1 MATPTASRLSLEEQ
15 LFEWEVLFTAT
26 LNKLKEKN
34 REVEEKNEL
43 LAKKNIEMQE
53 TRKVIK
59 SLKQKYSNLQ
69 KNRLRF
75 TDYSRRERA

>member
-1 MATPTASRLSLEEQ
+1 M
-15 LFEWEVLFTAT
+15 
-26 LNKLKEKN
+26 NKLKEKN